1 MGRVVAV
8 IFCYFESFSAGS
20 AVLEFPLSVETE
32 NLISKFTWNKIEFE
46 EGAKPQYYIQT
57 R

>member
-1 MGRVVAV
+1 M